1 MEAANLKG
9 LVLDPAKCGGL
20 PLEEKRELVREI
32 AQWSEDAPDI
42 LSSFSRK
49 ELLEIICAEM
59 GKERKYSGFTK
70 RRMIEHL
77 LKLISKN
84 SKRKNTDNDLEFSLA
99 KSPNGAKKHK
109 KNESPIQLPTNPDCV
124 QGVSISESEVKTLLC
139 PNVACRATLSQVD
152 GFCKRCS
159 CCVCHHY
166 DDNKDP
172 SLWLTCDSD
181 PPNEG
186 DSCGMSCHIKCALK
200 HERTGILKNCKR
212 GKLDGRFYCVSCG
225 KINDIMSTWRK
236 QLLVAKE
243 ARRVDVLCLRI
254 SLCHKIL
261 DGTERYKDLHKRV
274 DTAAKKLK
282 KELGPLDRVC
292 EKMGRGIVNRLA
304 CGTEV
309 QKLCASALDAFDA
322 LCTQPY
328 TCTVNQ
334 QNMLTCQIRFEESF
348 PTSVVIVLD
357 YDDRLF
363 EEFLG
368 CRIWHRKSTLKAY
381 PEKPSCI
388 VLRPEKK
395 FKICDLQPCT
405 EYVCRVSLFSCTI
418 IFGTWEAKW
427 VTPPSIGMCALVA
440 DEQDGIIDENPRKFF
455 QVLSDCDKSV
465 TVDQTA
471 KLRSINDINATHIV
485 SLGSIPITPSK
496 VDTRQDLVG
505 LSNKMQEELNSNYEY
520 CVKVIKSLERDG
532 HLSIDFRVKFL
543 TWFSLKATMQERR
556 VVSAFVDTMVDD
568 PPSLAEQLIDSFAD
582 EICSERN
589 TSSAQILP

>member
-1 MEAANLKG
+1 MEANLKG

-32 AQWSEDAPDI
+32 AQCSEDAPEI

-70 RRMIEHL
+70 LRMIQHL
-77 LKLISKN
+77 LNLMSKN
-84 SKRKNTDNDLEFSLA
+84 MKRKNTDNDLDLSLA
-99 KSPNGAKKHK
+99 KSSNGAKKQR
-109 KNESPIQLPTNPDCV
+109 KNESPAQLPTNQECV
-124 QGVSISESEVKTLLC
+124 QGVGLNKSEVKTLLC
-139 PNVACRATLSQVD
+139 ENLACRATLSQND

-186 DSCGMSCHIKCALK
+186 GSCGMSCHIKCALK
-200 HERTGILKNCKR
+200 HERSGIMKNCKH
-212 GKLDGRFYCVSCG
+212 GKVDGRFYCVSCG
-225 KINDIMSTWRK
+225 KINDLMSTWRK
-236 QLLVAKE
+236 QLLVVKE

-261 DGTERYKDLHKRV
+261 DGTERYKDLHKHV

-304 CGTEV
+304 CGAEV
-309 QKLCASALDAFDA
+309 QKLCASALDAFDN
-322 LCTQPY
+322 QPY
-328 TCTVNQ
+328 KTSVNQ
-334 QNMLTCQIRFEESF
+334 KNTLTCQISFEESF

-357 YDDRLF
+357 YDNRLL

-368 CRIWHRKSTLKAY
+368 CRIWHRNSNLKDY

-405 EYVCRVSLFSCTI
+405 EYVCRVSLFSCTGV
-418 IFGTWEAKW
+418 FGTWEAKW
-427 VTPPSIGMCALVA
+427 VTPQSIGTCALVS
-440 DEQDGIIDENPRKFF
+440 DEHDGIIDETPRNFF
-455 QVLSDCDKSV
+455 QPFSECNNANKSA
-465 TVDQTA
+465 TVDHTA
-471 KLRSINDINATHIV
+471 KLRSLTDINATHIV
-485 SLGSIPITPSK
+485 NLGSIPTTPSK

-505 LSNKMQEELNSNYEY
+505 ASTKMLEALNRNYEF
-520 CVKVIKSLERDG
+520 CVRVIKSLEQDG

-543 TWFSLKATMQERR
+543 TWYSLKATVQERR
-556 VVSAFVDTMVDD
+556 VVSAFVDTMLDD
-568 PPSLAEQLIDSFAD
+568 PPCLAEQLVDAFAD
-582 EICSERN
+582 IICSEKS
-589 TSSAQILP
+589 TSTAYIQP

>member
-1 MEAANLKG
+1 MEANLKG
-9 LVLDPAKCGGL
+9 LVLDPTKCGGL

-32 AQWSEDAPDI
+32 AQWPEDAPEI

-70 RRMIEHL
+70 LRMIQHL
-77 LKLISKN
+77 LQLISKN
-84 SKRKNTDNDLEFSLA
+84 SKRKNIDIDNDLDLSMA
-99 KSPNGAKKHK
+99 KSQNGAKKQRK
-109 KNESPIQLPTNPDCV
+109 SDQDSLQNLSRSK
-124 QGVSISESEVKTLLC
+124 SEVVKTLLLC
-139 PNVACRATLSQVD
+139 PNLACRATLTQDD

-186 DSCGMSCHIKCALK
+186 DSCGMSCHINCALK

-212 GKLDGRFYCVSCG
+212 GKADGRFYCVSCG
-225 KINDIMSTWRK
+225 KINDLMSTWRK
-236 QLLVAKE
+236 QLLVVKE

-261 DGTERYKDLHKRV
+261 DGTERYKDLHKPI
-274 DTAAKKLK
+274 DIAAKKLR

-304 CGTEV
+304 CGAEV

-322 LCTQPY
+322 LSTQPY
-328 TCTVNQ
+328 TCGLDQENT
-334 QNMLTCQIRFEESF
+334 LTCQIRFEESF

-357 YDDRLF
+357 YNDRLF

-368 CRIWHRKSTLKAY
+368 CRIWHQKSALKSY

-388 VLRPEKK
+388 VLKPEKK
-395 FKICDLQPCT
+395 FQICDLQPDT
-405 EYVCRVSLFSCTI
+405 EYACRVSLFSCTS

-427 VTPPSIGMCALVA
+427 LTPPSVEMFPLVS
-440 DEQDGIIDENPRKFF
+440 DEQVSDEHDDVIIDEKPMSFF
-455 QVLSDCDKSV
+455 KSA
-465 TVDQTA
+465 TVDDHTA
-471 KLRSINDINATHIV
+471 KLRSLNDINDTHIV
-485 SLGSIPITPSK
+485 SSGSINPITPSK
-496 VDTRQDLVG
+496 VDTRQDLVVG
-505 LSNKMQEELNSNYEY
+505 PSIGPSNKMVVEELNRSYEY
-520 CVKVIKSLERDG
+520 CVKVIKSLERVG

-543 TWFSLKATMQERR
+543 TWFSLKATMRERR

-568 PPSLAEQLIDSFAD
+568 PPSLAEQLTDAFAD
-582 EICSERN
+582 EIY
-589 TSSAQILP
+589 ILP